1 MGTTACHEA
10 ASCGHREVVQWL
22 LDQQADPSTLDS
34 QRCSPVHLAAIH
46 GHVEVLQ
53 TLATVTDL
61 DQRHVHSSSALHQA
75 AFGGHLAAVELLANG
90 DATDATD
97 ALGQTALHYAAL
109 RGHRE
114 VMALLLRCGAA
125 INARDQQGR
134 SPLHACAQG
143 LGDNAVSSVLVPLAA
158 TPPASRDQN
167 LKAVALLLDSKTDVE
182 AEDHHGQ
189 TAYDLACR
197 AQHQKVAALLRKK
210 AAGDHRKDFKTRSV
224 SCFGRRCL
232 RLDTL
237 FVICHSFVAAPLVD
251 CTCCW

>member
-10 ASCGHREVVQWL
+10 ASCGHWEVVQWL
-22 LDQQADPSTLDS
+22 LDQQADPSALDS
-34 QRCSPVHLAAIH
+34 RRCSPVHLAAIH

-61 DQRHVHSSSALHQA
+61 DHRHVNSSSALHQA
-75 AFGGHLAAVELLANG
+75 AFGGHLAAVELLAAG
-90 DATDATD
+90 DAAVD

-114 VMALLLRCGAA
+114 VMALLLRRGAA

-143 LGDNAVSSVLVPLAA
+143 LGDSDAVSSVLVPLAA
-158 TPPASRDQN
+158 TPPTLRDQN
-167 LKAVALLLDSKTDVE
+167 LKAVALLLDLKADVE
-182 AEDHHGQ
+182 AEDHDGK

-197 AQHQKVAALLRKK
+197 AQHRKVAALLRKK
-210 AAGDHRKDFKTRSV
+210 ALGDHLKTSRHV
-224 SCFGRRCL
+224 QYLVGDEGLKIRY
-232 RLDTL
+232 
-237 FVICHSFVAAPLVD
+237 VICHFVRFAS
-251 CTCCW
+251 WQNNR